1 MIIAYVTCAD
11 YSLDT
16 DTAIYVVFIKEN
28 NKINVEHFN
37 IKYSWEEEASDE
49 EDEKDILNILK
60 EKYGNNITIINKTHN
75 INYHTINKK

>member
-16 DTAIYVVFIKEN
+16 DTAIYVVFIKKG
-28 NKINVEHFN
+28 NKVNVEN
-37 IKYSWEEEASDE
+37 ITIKYSWEEEASDE

-60 EKYGNNITIINKTHN
+60 EKYGNNITIVDKTHGVD
-75 INYHTINKK
+75 YHTIDRR